1 MPLDEI
7 LIQTILKKDFTDIL
21 IEEDLT
27 KFEKYL
33 LKFVTK

>member
-1 MPLDEI
+1 MPLDET
-7 LIQTILKKDFTDIL
+7 LIHTILKKDFTDIL
-21 IEEDLT
+21 IEEDIS